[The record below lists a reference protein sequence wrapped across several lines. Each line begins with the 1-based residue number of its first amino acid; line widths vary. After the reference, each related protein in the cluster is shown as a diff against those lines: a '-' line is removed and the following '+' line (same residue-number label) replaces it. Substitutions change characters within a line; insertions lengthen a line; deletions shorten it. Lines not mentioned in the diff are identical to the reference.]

1 MKTLMLP
8 IAMVGGAVFSPW
20 LQYLTFLSPY
30 LIFTMLFITYCKL
43 EIRDF
48 RPNRFEITL
57 LFAQIILAAVA
68 YGLTFFWNRTL
79 AEGVFIC
86 FFIPTA
92 TAAPVITSM
101 LGGSISKVATYSL
114 MCNALVAVT
123 GPIIFAAIGEHSE
136 ISFFDSFK
144 LILSQVFPLILMPL
158 AIALI
163 LRYSAP
169 DIHSKIVRMQQLS
182 FYLWAIAIFI
192 VVGSCVSFAIKNW
205 TPDSTGTICLLA
217 FGALVACLL
226 QFKLGRVIGG
236 KFGDKVAGGQGLGQK
251 KHGSRRLVSSRI
263 PESIGIACPGSLR
276 SLAKYHQ
283 LLATYETPVKNK
295 CKENGQLYWAVVDVL
310 SDDFEGRDFPSF
322 FIVPFLL
329 PFLPRPFVPCQFPF
343 LFLLPLSSSRLS

>member
-20 LQYLTFLSPY
+20 MQYLTFLSPY

-236 KFGDKVAGGQGLGQK
+236 KFGNKVAGGQGLGQK
-251 KHGSRRLVSSRI
+251 NTVLAVWLALAYLNPLASLAPAAYVAWQNIINSWQLMRHQSRI
-263 PESIGIACPGSLR
+263 NARRMDNSIG
-276 SLAKYHQ
+276 Q
-283 LLATYETPVKNK
+283 
-295 CKENGQLYWAVVDVL
+295 
-310 SDDFEGRDFPSF
+310 
-322 FIVPFLL
+322 
-329 PFLPRPFVPCQFPF
+329 
-343 LFLLPLSSSRLS
+343 